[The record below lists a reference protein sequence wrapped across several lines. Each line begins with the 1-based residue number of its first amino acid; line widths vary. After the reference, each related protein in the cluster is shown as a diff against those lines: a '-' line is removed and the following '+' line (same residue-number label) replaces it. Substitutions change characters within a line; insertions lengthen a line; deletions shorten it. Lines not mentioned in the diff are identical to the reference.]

1 MTRVKICGISTFED
15 GRVALDEG
23 ADFLGFVFYPPSH
36 RYVEPR
42 LAATLI
48 ERLRAHRPLGW
59 QAVGVVVNIPLENM
73 NEIADECSLDLIQ
86 VHGDEDEAYCRAL
99 IRPAVKALRL
109 DSTIELTEALF
120 DAERHGAARVLVDSH
135 RDGMYGGT
143 GEISDWTALQPYL
156 SDSILAGG
164 LDPTN
169 VATAISLARPWGVDV
184 SSGVER
190 NKRKDPD
197 LIREFLRA
205 VHALDGVPQ

>member
-42 LAATLI
+42 VAATLI

-99 IRPAVKALRL
+99 NRPSIRALRL
-109 DSTIELTEALF
+109 NASVEPTAEVF
-120 DAERHGAARVLVDSH
+120 DAQRHGAIRVLVDSP
-135 RDGMYGGT
+135 REGMYGGT
-143 GEISDWTALQPYL
+143 GEISDWEALRPYV
-156 SDSILAGG
+156 SDAILAGG
-164 LDPTN
+164 LDPSN
-169 VATAISLARPWGVDV
+169 VANAISLARPWGVDV

-197 LIREFLRA
+197 LIRQFLRA

>member
-36 RYVEPR
+36 RYIEPV
-42 LAATLI
+42 AAAKLI
-48 ERLRAHRPLGW
+48 ERLRAHRPTGW
-59 QAVGVVVNIPLENM
+59 QTVGVVVNIPIDAM
-73 NEIADECSLDLIQ
+73 NEIAERCALDLTQ
-86 VHGDEDEAYCRAL
+86 VCGDEDEAYCHAL
-99 IRPAVKALRL
+99 STPAIKALKL
-109 DSTIELTEALF
+109 DGRAPLTHVLF
-120 DAERHGAARVLVDSH
+120 DPTLHGARRILVDSH

-143 GEISDWTALQPYL
+143 GETSDWAALRPYVGH
-156 SDSILAGG
+156 SILAGG
-164 LDPTN
+164 LDPEN
-169 VATAISLARPWGVDV
+169 VARAIQLAQPWGVDV

-190 NKRKDPD
+190 DMRKDPT